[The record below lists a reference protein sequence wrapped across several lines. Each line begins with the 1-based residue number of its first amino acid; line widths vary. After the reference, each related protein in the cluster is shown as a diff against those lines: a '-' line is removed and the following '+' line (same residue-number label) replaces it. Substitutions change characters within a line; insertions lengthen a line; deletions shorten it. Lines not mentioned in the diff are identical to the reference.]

1 MKKNRSDKTDL
12 DQRLSGLF
20 NQSNSGYHRGGVV
33 TNYIVQPGDY
43 EKSIQALKSKVESI
57 TSAEVKPSN
66 CFLSAM
72 TPDNYK

>member
-20 NQSNSGYHRGGVV
+20 NKTNSG
-33 TNYIVQPGDY
+33 YIVQPGDY

-72 TPDNYK
+72 TPDNYNK

>member
-20 NQSNSGYHRGGVV
+20 NKTNSG
-33 TNYIVQPGDY
+33 YIVQPGDY

-57 TSAEVKPSN
+57 SSAEVKPSN

-72 TPDNYK
+72 KDS